1 MATWDDVRE
10 HLRKKLTIAVEEAS
24 WIGLGWT
31 FKSEQTGMDVLQRQR
46 IELVQAIGE
55 PHLMILCDIVEVAR
69 ARPDAMLVHNMTLA
83 VGSIAASDGWYVMKA
98 VTPLE
103 TIDLRYFER
112 SLTYLAHEAARLRE
126 LIPAAPTS

>member
-1 MATWDDVRE
+1 MPTWDEVRE
-10 HLRKKLTIAVEEAS
+10 HLRKKLTIAVDEPS

-31 FKSEQTGMDVLQRQR
+31 FKSETTKEDVLQRQR

-55 PHLMILCDIVEVAR
+55 PHLMVLCDIVEVSR

-83 VGSIAASDGWYVMKA
+83 VGGVAIVDGVYVMKY

-103 TIDLRYFER
+103 NIDLRYFER

-126 LIPAAPTS
+126 LIPPAS